1 MLVYKAN
8 PIIRSN
14 MKIVRVQKKTS
25 KNSEKLVAP
34 QILTGGWSKEEK
46 KKYKNVLNIFYLG
59 LRDMSSYILRKK

>member
-1 MLVYKAN
+1 
-8 PIIRSN
+8 